1 MKFMLLIGGS
11 LGFALVFFGGWAVGR
26 DPLSSFIQAS
36 FGCLAGA
43 VLFRWLGNTYA
54 RSVRAVLLE
63 REAASRARSVAGDS
77 EAVSSTQA

>member
-11 LGFALVFFGGWAVGR
+11 LGFALVFLGGWIVGR
-26 DPLSSFIQAS
+26 EPLLSVVQAS

-54 RSVRAVLLE
+54 RSVRSILLE
-63 REAASRARSVAGDS
+63 REAASRTRPETADP
-77 EAVSSTQA
+77 ETVSSTQS

>member
-11 LGFALVFFGGWAVGR
+11 LGFTLVFLGGWMVGR
-26 DPLSSFIQAS
+26 EPLQSVAQAS

-54 RSVRAVLLE
+54 RGVRTMLLE
-63 REAASRARSVAGDS
+63 REAASRARPEPGDS
-77 EAVSSTQA
+77 ESVSSTQS